1 MKCPTCI
8 GTGRDDF
15 YHLALSEC
23 ERCDGTGYL
32 PIEDLKPSALRTA
45 SQAYW
50 ETQSPS
56 NKVPFDELTPSNQ
69 TDLSWHAAK
78 VILAYQKSEKETRS

>member
-1 MKCPTCI
+1 MKCPTCV

-23 ERCDGTGYL
+23 ERCNGSGYL
-32 PIEDLKPSALRTA
+32 QIEDLNPAALKTT

-69 TDLSWHAAK
+69 ADLSWHTAK
-78 VILAYQKSEKETRS
+78 VILAYQSHDETSGS